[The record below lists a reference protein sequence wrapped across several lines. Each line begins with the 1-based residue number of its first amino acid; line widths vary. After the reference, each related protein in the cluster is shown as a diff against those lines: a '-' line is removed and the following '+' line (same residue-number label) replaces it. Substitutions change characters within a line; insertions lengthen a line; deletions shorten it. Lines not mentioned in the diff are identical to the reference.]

1 LLPRPRSSAGRERGS
16 DDPRSRFVYWHRDLP
31 PLDSELL
38 DEHVLEA
45 KSDRVPGSIERD
57 GELWDHCHA
66 GLIEHATDR
75 LMQEV
80 ARLGGDYAHVL
91 DEHIDSRRDDLNNE
105 SWLQGR
111 FNYVLYRRPGQV

>member
-31 PLDSELL
+31 PLDGELL

-66 GLIEHATDR
+66 
-75 LMQEV
+75 
-80 ARLGGDYAHVL
+80 
-91 DEHIDSRRDDLNNE
+91 SREGSMLHT
-105 SWLQGR
+105 SCGVQ
-111 FNYVLYRRPGQV
+111 